1 MAFILIG
8 FIVIVGV
15 LGLAWVLVP
24 SKKDDLADEP
34 TNMKEKSKSAGSAQ
48 QVREDAQRLPYRYAD
63 DQLFIHGDS
72 VWTGLRLTTHPEE
85 LASADELTTMATE
98 PGRVFAALGR
108 AGRPVEWHLKIVE
121 KPVDAAAETAK
132 ILDAA
137 WLPTENY
144 RRYTERIAEYQQ
156 RLGASERD
164 VALFIKLGSLAH
176 GPAVDLGETAADMPR
191 TRGEGREALT
201 SRAGEIVTG
210 VAEEDLSAATIE
222 RWQRVADAVHQT
234 FSRLGEPL
242 SRADLVYH
250 IRKPLHGHLAVPKEP
265 LIHSRAWGRS
275 QFDLVVDFRGDNSR
289 PTHIG
294 IEQVDDETGQQ
305 LTSYTTTLVVAS
317 WPENLR
323 FQQYQAWARRVGE
336 LDFPVDVSWRGTL
349 LPPDRFTKEIT
360 KIANNLRDEYED
372 MVAGGRTPD
381 QQLTDQVAVSK
392 EAVDVAVDSPRPGFE
407 GRMRFSVSAPT
418 VEELNRRASELK
430 KHLERQAGVEV
441 LRAKRLQWRLLQ
453 EALPGDAPALP
464 IAPYQRIQSLETFG
478 IGLPTAGVN
487 IGDRTSRDRSGQVLG
502 WKGPFIGWSGRFPVH
517 YGLHVGPARNMGAG
531 VACAGASGGGK
542 SSLGLL
548 KFWQESE
555 AGTECVAIDPKV
567 DFAQM
572 CYYLGF
578 GAQVNDPD
586 FEQEAAEGTIGT
598 PGSRFQPVN
607 AEFWA
612 ETRIIDLLKSHDGVL
627 DPWSITPD
635 VHAGRLV
642 AETMLAGFVGQ
653 QMWQR
658 IQVPV
663 TVAMETV
670 LDRYDQ
676 RIQEAMAQGA
686 SAAQAAAAAPRP
698 TAWEVVQ
705 NIEEQLEQAQAD
717 AASRTD
723 KLAELELAATV
734 LRSLRKMPYARLAF
748 AKEPKPFETV
758 HKRRTVIT
766 LRGLELPQDDN
777 PDNWQAPDRLASTIL
792 QMVMRMASQML
803 DVKLER
809 HPVTG
814 NMATRPKALFVDESY
829 VVTATPAGRSLL
841 QRALKQGRSYAMVV
855 YLITQQVTDL
865 IKIEDAESR
874 EGGTNQI
881 HSAFA
886 FLQKS
891 VEEARRVAPM
901 LKRDPDDPR
910 VIASLMEP
918 HLETGVCMY
927 RDADNRVGTTE
938 IDLVFAELL
947 RATDTNPKTRPVRQ
961 SVDPPA
967 SVAAWS
973 FQSDITDWE
982 VAA

>member
-1 MAFILIG
+1 MGALIIG
-8 FIVIVGV
+8 FIAIVAV
-15 LGLAWVLVP
+15 LALAWLLVP
-24 SKKDDLADEP
+24 AKKDDLAREP
-34 TNMKEKSKSAGSAQ
+34 KKDKKSAAGAAQ
-48 QVREDAQRLPYRYAD
+48 QAREDAQRLPYRYAD
-63 DQLFIHGDS
+63 DVMFVHGDS
-72 VWTGLRLTTHPEE
+72 VWTGIRLTTHPEE
-85 LASADELTTMATE
+85 LASPEELTSMATE

-121 KPVDAAAETAK
+121 KPVDATAETAK
-132 ILDAA
+132 IVDAA
-137 WLPTENY
+137 WLPTDNFRAY
-144 RRYTERIAEYQQ
+144 VERVAEYQQ
-156 RLGASERD
+156 LLGASERE
-164 VALFIKLGSLAH
+164 VALFVKLGSLAH
-176 GPAVDLGETAADMPR
+176 GPAVDLGETAADVPR
-191 TRGEGREALT
+191 SRGGDRPTLT
-201 SRAGEIVTG
+201 ARAGELVTG
-210 VAEEDLSAATIE
+210 VAEEDLAPATIE
-222 RWQRVADAVHQT
+222 RWQAVAASVHQA
-234 FSRLGEPL
+234 FGRLGEPL

-250 IRKPLHGHLAVPKEP
+250 IRKPLYGHLPVPKEP

-289 PTHIG
+289 PTHVE
-294 IEQVDDETGQQ
+294 IEQVDDETGGQ

-323 FQQYQAWARRVGE
+323 FQQYQAWAKLVGE

-349 LPPDRFTKEIT
+349 LPAEQFTKEIN
-360 KIANNLRDEYED
+360 KIHNNLRDEYED

-392 EAVDVAVDSPRPGFE
+392 DDADAAVENPRPGFE
-407 GRMRFSVSAPT
+407 GRMRFTVSAPT

-430 KHLERQAGVEV
+430 KHMERQSGVEV
-441 LRAKRLQWRLLQ
+441 LRAKRLQWRLMQ
-453 EALPGDAPALP
+453 EALPGDAPKLP

-487 IGDRTSRDRSGQVLG
+487 IGDRTSRDRSGHVLG

-555 AGTECVAIDPKV
+555 SGTECVAIDPKV

-572 CYYLGF
+572 CYYLAF
-578 GAQVNDPD
+578 GAQVNDSA

-598 PGSRFQPVN
+598 AASRFQPVN
-607 AEFWA
+607 PEFWA

-627 DPWSITPD
+627 DPWAITPD

-642 AETMLAGFVGQ
+642 AETMFAGFIGQ

-663 TVAMETV
+663 TVAMEAV
-670 LDRYDQ
+670 LDRYDRRLQ
-676 RIQEAMAQGA
+676 QAMAQGD
-686 SAAQAAAAAPRP
+686 SAAQAAGVTPRP
-698 TAWEVVQ
+698 TAWEIVQ
-705 NIEEQLEQAQAD
+705 HIEEQLTAAQDD
-717 AASRTD
+717 AASRAD
-723 KLAELELAATV
+723 KLAELELAVTV

-758 HKRRTVIT
+758 RKRRTVIT

-803 DVKLER
+803 DVKLEQ

-814 NMATRPKALFVDESY
+814 KTATRPKALFVDESY

-865 IKIEDAESR
+865 IRIEDAESR

-881 HSAFA
+881 HSAFM

-891 VEEARRVAPM
+891 VEEAQKVAPM
-901 LKRDPDDPR
+901 LKRDPEDRR
-910 VIASLMEP
+910 VIDSLMEP

-938 IDLVFAELL
+938 IDLVFEQLL
-947 RATDTNPKTRPVRQ
+947 CATDTNPTTRPARQ
-961 SVDPPA
+961 SMDPPA
-967 SVAAWS
+967 SVWDWS
-973 FQSDITDWE
+973 FQSETSDLE

>member
-1 MAFILIG
+1 MGALIIG
-8 FIVIVGV
+8 FVAIVAV
-15 LGLAWVLVP
+15 LALAWFLVP
-24 SKKDDLADEP
+24 SKKDDLADEAKKDKKP
-34 TNMKEKSKSAGSAQ
+34 ISGTSTQA
-48 QVREDAQRLPYRYAD
+48 REDAQRLPYRYAD
-63 DQLFIHGDS
+63 DTMFIHGDS
-72 VWTGLRLTTHPEE
+72 VWTAIRLTTHPEE
-85 LASADELTTMATE
+85 LASPEELTAMATE

-108 AGRPVEWHLKIVE
+108 SGRPVEWHLKIVE

-132 ILDAA
+132 IVDAA
-137 WLPTENY
+137 WLPTANFRAY
-144 RRYTERIAEYQQ
+144 VERIAEYQQ
-156 RLGASERD
+156 RLGASERE

-176 GPAVDLGETAADMPR
+176 GPAVDLGETAAEAPR
-191 TRGEGREALT
+191 ARGEARPGLT
-201 SRAGEIVTG
+201 ARAGEFVTG
-210 VAEEDLSAATIE
+210 VAEEDLAPSTIE
-222 RWQRVADAVHQT
+222 RWQAVAASVHQA
-234 FSRLGEPL
+234 FGRLGEPL

-250 IRKPLHGHLAVPKEP
+250 IRKPLYGHLPVPKEP

-289 PTHIG
+289 PTHIE
-294 IEQVDDETGQQ
+294 IEQVDEETGQQ

-317 WPENLR
+317 WPENVR

-349 LPPDRFTKEIT
+349 LPAERFTKEIS
-360 KIANNLRDEYED
+360 KIHNNLKDEYED

-392 EAVDVAVDSPRPGFE
+392 DAVDIAVDNPRPGFE
-407 GRMRFSVSAPT
+407 GRMRFTVSAPT

-441 LRAKRLQWRLLQ
+441 LRAKRLQWRLMQ
-453 EALPGDAPALP
+453 ESLPGDDPKLP

-487 IGDRTSRDRSGQVLG
+487 IGDRTSRDRSGHVLG

-548 KFWQESE
+548 KFFQESE
-555 AGTECVAIDPKV
+555 SGTECVAIDPKV

-572 CYYLGF
+572 CYYLAF

-586 FEQEAAEGTIGT
+586 FEREAAEGTIGT
-598 PGSRFQPVN
+598 AYSKFQPVN
-607 AEFWA
+607 EEFWA
-612 ETRIIDLLKSHDGVL
+612 ETRVIDLLKSHDGVL

-642 AETMLAGFVGQ
+642 AETMFAGFIGQ

-663 TVAMETV
+663 TVAMEAV

-676 RIQEAMAQGA
+676 RLQAAMSQGA
-686 SAAQAAAAAPRP
+686 SAAQAADTTPRP

-705 NIEEQLEQAQAD
+705 NIEEQLAAAQED
-717 AASRTD
+717 AASRAD
-723 KLAELELAATV
+723 KLAELELAVTV

-748 AKEPKPFETV
+748 AKEPRPFETV
-758 HKRRTVIT
+758 RRRRTVIT

-803 DVKLER
+803 DVKLEQ

-814 NMATRPKALFVDESY
+814 KMATRPKALFVDESY

-865 IKIEDAESR
+865 IRIEDAESR

-881 HSAFA
+881 HSAFM

-947 RATDTNPKTRPVRQ
+947 RATDTNPKTRPARQ
-961 SVDPPA
+961 AVDPPA
-967 SVAAWS
+967 DVADWS
-973 FQSDITDWE
+973 FQSEMNDLE

>member
-1 MAFILIG
+1 MGPIIIG
-8 FIVIVGV
+8 FIGIVAV
-15 LGLAWVLVP
+15 LVLAWFLVP
-24 SKKDDLADEP
+24 SKRDDLADDPKSSGKPAASDQP
-34 TNMKEKSKSAGSAQ
+34 T
-48 QVREDAQRLPYRYAD
+48 REDAQRLPYRYAD
-63 DQLFIHGDS
+63 DLMFVHGES
-72 VWTGLRLTTHPEE
+72 VWTGIRLTTHPEE
-85 LASADELTTMATE
+85 LASTDELTAMATE
-98 PGRVFAALGR
+98 PSRVFAALGR
-108 AGRPVEWHLKIVE
+108 SGRPVEWHLKIVE
-121 KPVDAAAETAK
+121 KPVDASAETAK
-132 ILDAA
+132 IVEAA
-137 WLPTENY
+137 WLPTENFRAY
-144 RRYTERIAEYQQ
+144 VERVADYQQ
-156 RLGASERD
+156 RLGASERE
-164 VALFIKLGSLAH
+164 VALFVKLGSLAH

-191 TRGEGREALT
+191 SRGEARPGLSA
-201 SRAGEIVTG
+201 RAGELVTG
-210 VAEEDLSAATIE
+210 VSEEDLAPATIE
-222 RWQRVADAVHQT
+222 RWQAIAASVHQA
-234 FSRLGEPL
+234 FGRLGEPL

-250 IRKPLHGHLAVPKEP
+250 IRKPLYGHLAVPKEP
-265 LIHSRAWGRS
+265 MVRSRAWGRS

-289 PTHIG
+289 PTHIE

-317 WPENLR
+317 WPESMR

-349 LPPDRFTKEIT
+349 LPPERFSKEIS
-360 KIANNLRDEYED
+360 KIHNNLRDEYED
-372 MVAGGRTPD
+372 MIAGGRTPD

-392 EAVDVAVDSPRPGFE
+392 DAVDMAVENPQAGFE
-407 GRMRFSVSAPT
+407 GRMRFSVSAASL
-418 VEELNRRASELK
+418 EELNRRASELK
-430 KHLERQAGVEV
+430 KHIERQAGVEV
-441 LRAKRLQWRLLQ
+441 LRAKRLQWRLIQ
-453 EALPGDAPALP
+453 EALPGDDPKLP

-478 IGLPTAGVN
+478 AGLPTAGVN
-487 IGDRTSRDRSGQVLG
+487 IGDRTSRDRSGHVLG

-517 YGLHVGPARNMGAG
+517 YSLHVGPARNMGAG

-572 CYYLGF
+572 CYYLAF
-578 GAQVNDPD
+578 GAQVNDPA

-598 PGSRFQPVN
+598 PSSTFQPVN
-607 AEFWA
+607 PQFWA
-612 ETRIIDLLKSHDGVL
+612 ETRIIDLLKSRDGVL
-627 DPWSITPD
+627 DPWAITPD

-663 TVAMETV
+663 TVAMEGV
-670 LDRYDQ
+670 LDRYDA
-676 RIQEAMAQGA
+676 RLQEAMSQGA
-686 SAAQAAAAAPRP
+686 SAAQAASVTPRP

-705 NIEEQLEQAQAD
+705 NIEKQLAAAQAD
-717 AASRTD
+717 TASRAD
-723 KLAELELAATV
+723 KLAELELAVTV

-748 AKEPKPFETV
+748 SQEPKPFEMV
-758 HKRRTVIT
+758 RKRRTVIT

-803 DVKLER
+803 DVKLEQ

-814 NMATRPKALFVDESY
+814 QTATRPKALFVDESY

-865 IKIEDAESR
+865 IRIEDAESR

-881 HSAFA
+881 HSAFM

-901 LKRDPDDPR
+901 LKRDPADPR

-961 SVDPPA
+961 AVNPPA
-967 SVAAWS
+967 SVSAWS
-973 FQSDITDWE
+973 FQAEMNDLE

>member
-1 MAFILIG
+1 MGALIIG
-8 FIVIVGV
+8 IVAIVAV
-15 LGLAWVLVP
+15 LALTWFLVP
-24 SKKDDLADEP
+24 STKDGHTDKPKKDGK
-34 TNMKEKSKSAGSAQ
+34 TGTAGGGQ
-48 QVREDAQRLPYRYAD
+48 IREDAHRLPYRYAD
-63 DQLFIHGDS
+63 NRIFVHGDS
-72 VWTGLRLTTHPEE
+72 VWTGVRLTTHPEE
-85 LASADELTTMATE
+85 LASADELTAMATE

-108 AGRPVEWHLKIVE
+108 SDRPVEWHLKIVE
-121 KPVDAAAETAK
+121 KPVDAPAETAR
-132 ILDAA
+132 IVDAA
-137 WLPTENY
+137 WLPTRNY
-144 RRYTERIAEYQQ
+144 RAYVERIAEYQQ
-156 RLGASERD
+156 RLGASERE
-164 VALFIKLGSLAH
+164 VVLFVKLGSLTH
-176 GPAVDLGETAADMPR
+176 GPTVSLGETSAEVPR
-191 TRGEGREALT
+191 PRSGEKAGLT
-201 SRAGEIVTG
+201 ARAGELVTG
-210 VAEEDLSAATIE
+210 VSEEDLAPATIE
-222 RWQRVADAVHQT
+222 RWQAVAASVHQA
-234 FSRLGEPL
+234 FGRLGEPL

-250 IRKPLHGHLAVPKEP
+250 IRKPLYGHLPVPKEP
-265 LIHSRAWGRS
+265 VIRSRAWGRS

-289 PTHIG
+289 PTHIE
-294 IEQVDDETGQQ
+294 IEQVDEETGQQ
-305 LTSYTTTLVVAS
+305 LVSYATTLVVAS
-317 WPENLR
+317 WPESMR

-349 LPPDRFTKEIT
+349 LPAQQFSKEIV
-360 KIANNLRDEYED
+360 KIHNNLKDEYED

-381 QQLTDQVAVSK
+381 QQLTGQVAVSK
-392 EAVDVAVDSPRPGFE
+392 EAVDAAVDDPRPGFE
-407 GRMRFSVSAPT
+407 GRMRFAVSAPT
-418 VEELNRRASELK
+418 VEELNRRTSELK

-441 LRAKRLQWRLLQ
+441 LRAKRLQWRLIQ
-453 EALPGDAPALP
+453 EALPGDEPKVP

-478 IGLPTAGVN
+478 VGLPTAGVN
-487 IGDRTSRDRSGQVLG
+487 IGDRTSRDRSGHVLG

-517 YGLHVGPARNMGAG
+517 YALHVGPARNMGAG

-572 CYYLGF
+572 CYYLAF
-578 GAQVNDPD
+578 GAQVNDPE
-586 FEQEAAEGTIGT
+586 FEREAAEGTIGT
-598 PGSRFQPVN
+598 AYSKFQPVN

-612 ETRIIDLLKSHDGVL
+612 ETRVIDLLKSHDGVL
-627 DPWSITPD
+627 DPWAITPD

-642 AETMLAGFVGQ
+642 AETMFAGFIGQ

-658 IQVPV
+658 VQVPV

-670 LDRYDQ
+670 VDRYDQ
-676 RIQEAMAQGA
+676 RLQALMAQGA
-686 SAAQAAAAAPRP
+686 GAALAAASAPRP

-705 NIEEQLEQAQAD
+705 DIEDQLAAARDD
-717 AASRTD
+717 ATSRAD
-723 KLAELELAATV
+723 KLAELELAVTV
-734 LRSLRKMPYARLAF
+734 LKSLRKMPYARLAF
-748 AKEPKPFETV
+748 AKEPRPFEATRR
-758 HKRRTVIT
+758 RRTVIT

-803 DVKLER
+803 DVKLEQ

-814 NMATRPKALFVDESY
+814 LMAIRPKALFVDESY

-855 YLITQQVTDL
+855 YLITQQVADL
-865 IKIEDAESR
+865 IRIEDAEAR

-881 HSAFA
+881 HSAFM

-910 VIASLMEP
+910 VTASLMEP

-938 IDLVFAELL
+938 IDLVFMELL
-947 RATDTNPKTRPVRQ
+947 RATDTNPKTRPSRQ
-961 SVDPPA
+961 AVDPPA
-967 SVAAWS
+967 DVALWS
-973 FQSDITDWE
+973 FQTDMGDLE

>member
-1 MAFILIG
+1 MGALIIG
-8 FIVIVGV
+8 FVAIVAV
-15 LGLAWVLVP
+15 LVLAWFLVP
-24 SKKDDLADEP
+24 SKKDDLSDEP
-34 TNMKEKSKSAGSAQ
+34 KKDKKSTVGGSAQ
-48 QVREDAQRLPYRYAD
+48 TREDAQRLPYRYAD
-63 DQLFIHGDS
+63 DAMFIHGDS
-72 VWTGLRLTTHPEE
+72 VWTAIRLTTHPEE
-85 LASADELTTMATE
+85 LASPEELTAMVTE

-108 AGRPVEWHLKIVE
+108 SGRPVEWHLKIVE

-132 ILDAA
+132 IVDAA
-137 WLPTENY
+137 WLPTPNFRAY
-144 RRYTERIAEYQQ
+144 VERIAEYQQ
-156 RLGASERD
+156 RLGASERE
-164 VALFIKLGSLAH
+164 VALFIKLGSLTH
-176 GPAVDLGETAADMPR
+176 GPVVDLGETAAEAPR
-191 TRGEGREALT
+191 VRGEARPGLT
-201 SRAGEIVTG
+201 AGTGELVTG
-210 VAEEDLSAATIE
+210 VAEEDLAPATIE
-222 RWQRVADAVHQT
+222 RWQAAAASVHQA
-234 FSRLGEPL
+234 FGRLGEPL

-250 IRKPLHGHLAVPKEP
+250 IRKPLYGHLPVPKEP

-289 PTHIG
+289 PTHIE
-294 IEQVDDETGQQ
+294 IEQVDEETGQQ

-317 WPENLR
+317 WPENVR

-349 LPPDRFTKEIT
+349 LPADRFTKEIS
-360 KIANNLRDEYED
+360 KIHNNLKDEYED

-392 EAVDVAVDSPRPGFE
+392 DAVDIAVDNPRPGFE
-407 GRMRFSVSAPT
+407 GRMRFTVSAPT

-441 LRAKRLQWRLLQ
+441 LRAKRLQWRLMQ
-453 EALPGDAPALP
+453 EALPGDDPKLP

-487 IGDRTSRDRSGQVLG
+487 IGDRTSRDRSGHVLG
-502 WKGPFIGWSGRFPVH
+502 WKGPFIGWTGRFPVH

-548 KFWQESE
+548 KFFQESE
-555 AGTECVAIDPKV
+555 SGTECVAIDPKV

-572 CYYLGF
+572 CYYLAF

-586 FEQEAAEGTIGT
+586 FEKEAAEGTIGT
-598 PGSRFQPVN
+598 AYSRFQPVN
-607 AEFWA
+607 PEFWA
-612 ETRIIDLLKSHDGVL
+612 ETRVIDLLKSHDGVL

-642 AETMLAGFVGQ
+642 AETMFAGFIGQ

-663 TVAMETV
+663 TVAMEAV
-670 LDRYDQ
+670 LDQYDQ
-676 RIQEAMAQGA
+676 RLQAAMSQGA
-686 SAAQAAAAAPRP
+686 SASQASETTLRP

-705 NIEEQLEQAQAD
+705 NIEEQLAAAQED
-717 AASRTD
+717 SASRAD
-723 KLAELELAATV
+723 KLAELELAVTV

-748 AKEPKPFETV
+748 AKEPRPFETV
-758 HKRRTVIT
+758 RRRRTVIT

-803 DVKLER
+803 DVKLEQ

-814 NMATRPKALFVDESY
+814 KTATRPKALFVDESY

-865 IKIEDAESR
+865 IRIEDAESR

-881 HSAFA
+881 HSAFM

-910 VIASLMEP
+910 VISSLMEP

-947 RATDTNPKTRPVRQ
+947 RATDTNPKTRPARQ
-961 SVDPPA
+961 AVDPPA
-967 SVAAWS
+967 NIADWS
-973 FQSDITDWE
+973 FQSEMDDME

>member
-1 MAFILIG
+1 MGALIIG
-8 FIVIVGV
+8 FVAIVAV
-15 LGLAWVLVP
+15 LALAWFLVP
-24 SKKDDLADEP
+24 SKKDDLGDEAKKDKKP
-34 TNMKEKSKSAGSAQ
+34 TSGTSTQ
-48 QVREDAQRLPYRYAD
+48 TREDSQRLPYRYAD
-63 DQLFIHGDS
+63 DTMFIHGDS
-72 VWTGLRLTTHPEE
+72 VWTAIRLTTHPEE
-85 LASADELTTMATE
+85 LASPEELTAMATE

-108 AGRPVEWHLKIVE
+108 SGRPVEWHLKIVE

-132 ILDAA
+132 IVDAA
-137 WLPTENY
+137 WLPTANFRAY
-144 RRYTERIAEYQQ
+144 VERIAEYQQ
-156 RLGASERD
+156 RLGASERE

-176 GPAVDLGETAADMPR
+176 GPAVDLGETAAEAPR
-191 TRGEGREALT
+191 ARGEARVGLT
-201 SRAGEIVTG
+201 ARAGEFVTG
-210 VAEEDLSAATIE
+210 VAEEDLAPSTVE
-222 RWQRVADAVHQT
+222 RWQTVAASVHQA
-234 FSRLGEPL
+234 FGRLGEPL

-250 IRKPLHGHLAVPKEP
+250 IRKPLYGHLPVPKEP

-289 PTHIG
+289 PTHIE
-294 IEQVDDETGQQ
+294 IEQVDEETGQQ

-317 WPENLR
+317 WPENVR

-349 LPPDRFTKEIT
+349 LPAERFTKEIS
-360 KIANNLRDEYED
+360 KIHNNLKDEYED

-392 EAVDVAVDSPRPGFE
+392 DAVDIAVDNPRPGFE
-407 GRMRFSVSAPT
+407 GRMRFTVSAPT

-441 LRAKRLQWRLLQ
+441 LRAKRLQWRLMQ
-453 EALPGDAPALP
+453 EALPGDDPKLP

-487 IGDRTSRDRSGQVLG
+487 IGDRTSRDRSGHVLG

-548 KFWQESE
+548 KFFQESE
-555 AGTECVAIDPKV
+555 SGTECVAIDPKV

-572 CYYLGF
+572 CYYLAF

-586 FEQEAAEGTIGT
+586 FEREAAEGTIGT
-598 PGSRFQPVN
+598 AYSKFQPVN
-607 AEFWA
+607 EEFWA
-612 ETRIIDLLKSHDGVL
+612 ETRVIDLLKSHDGVL

-642 AETMLAGFVGQ
+642 AETMFAGFIGQ

-663 TVAMETV
+663 TVAMEAV

-676 RIQEAMAQGA
+676 RLQAAMSQGA
-686 SAAQAAAAAPRP
+686 SATQASETTPRP

-705 NIEEQLEQAQAD
+705 NIEEQLAAAQED
-717 AASRTD
+717 AASRAD
-723 KLAELELAATV
+723 KLAELELAVTV

-748 AKEPKPFETV
+748 AKEPRPFETV
-758 HKRRTVIT
+758 RRRRTVIT

-803 DVKLER
+803 DVKLEQ

-814 NMATRPKALFVDESY
+814 KMATRPKALFVDESY

-865 IKIEDAESR
+865 IRIEDAESR

-881 HSAFA
+881 HSAFM

-947 RATDTNPKTRPVRQ
+947 RATDTNPKTRPARQ
-961 SVDPPA
+961 AVDPPA
-967 SVAAWS
+967 DVA
-973 FQSDITDWE
+973 DWAFHSEMNDLE

>member
-1 MAFILIG
+1 MGPLIIG
-8 FIVIVGV
+8 ITAIVAV
-15 LGLAWVLVP
+15 LVLAWFLVP
-24 SKKDDLADEP
+24 SKKDDLVDE
-34 TNMKEKSKSAGSAQ
+34 SKKAGKPEAKTAQ
-48 QVREDAQRLPYRYAD
+48 QTREDAQRLPYRYAD
-63 DQLFIHGDS
+63 DLMFVHGDS
-72 VWTGLRLTTHPEE
+72 VWTAVRLTTHPEE
-85 LASADELTTMATE
+85 LASPEELTAMATE

-108 AGRPVEWHLKIVE
+108 SGRPVEWHLKIVE

-132 ILDAA
+132 IVDAA
-137 WLPTENY
+137 WLPTANFRTY
-144 RRYTERIAEYQQ
+144 VERIAEYQQ
-156 RLGASERD
+156 RLGASERE

-176 GPAVDLGETAADMPR
+176 GPAVELGETAAEAPR
-191 TRGEGREALT
+191 ARGEARPGLT
-201 SRAGEIVTG
+201 ARAGEFVTG
-210 VAEEDLSAATIE
+210 VAEEDLAPSTIE
-222 RWQRVADAVHQT
+222 RWQAVAASVHQA
-234 FSRLGEPL
+234 FGRLGEPL
-242 SRADLVYH
+242 ARADLVYH
-250 IRKPLHGHLAVPKEP
+250 IRKPLYGHLPVPKEP

-289 PTHIG
+289 PTHIE
-294 IEQVDDETGQQ
+294 IEQVDEETGQQ

-317 WPENLR
+317 WPENVR

-349 LPPDRFTKEIT
+349 LPADRFTKEIS
-360 KIANNLRDEYED
+360 KIHNNLKDEYED

-392 EAVDVAVDSPRPGFE
+392 DAVDIAVDNPRPGFE
-407 GRMRFSVSAPT
+407 GRMRFTVSAPT

-441 LRAKRLQWRLLQ
+441 LRAKRLQWRLMQ
-453 EALPGDAPALP
+453 EALPGDDPKLP

-487 IGDRTSRDRSGQVLG
+487 IGDRTSRDRSGHVLG

-548 KFWQESE
+548 KFFQESE
-555 AGTECVAIDPKV
+555 SGTECVAIDPKV

-572 CYYLGF
+572 CYYLAF

-586 FEQEAAEGTIGT
+586 FEREAAEGTIGT
-598 PGSRFQPVN
+598 AYSKFQPVN
-607 AEFWA
+607 EEFWA
-612 ETRIIDLLKSHDGVL
+612 ETRVIDLLKSHDGVL

-642 AETMLAGFVGQ
+642 AETMFAGFIGQ

-663 TVAMETV
+663 TVAMEAV

-676 RIQEAMAQGA
+676 RLQAAMSQGA
-686 SAAQAAAAAPRP
+686 SAAQASDTTPRP

-705 NIEEQLEQAQAD
+705 NIEEQLAAAQED
-717 AASRTD
+717 AASRAD
-723 KLAELELAATV
+723 KLAELELAVTV

-748 AKEPKPFETV
+748 AKEPRPFETV
-758 HKRRTVIT
+758 RRRRTVIT

-803 DVKLER
+803 DVKLEQ

-814 NMATRPKALFVDESY
+814 KMATRPKALFVDESY

-865 IKIEDAESR
+865 IRIEDAESR

-881 HSAFA
+881 HSAFM

-947 RATDTNPKTRPVRQ
+947 RATDTNPKTRPARQ
-961 SVDPPA
+961 AVDPPA
-967 SVAAWS
+967 DVAHWA
-973 FQSDITDWE
+973 FQSEMNDLE

>member
-1 MAFILIG
+1 MVPLIIG
-8 FIVIVGV
+8 FVAIVAI
-15 LGLAWVLVP
+15 LTLVWFLLP
-24 SKKDDLADEP
+24 SQKDDEITGKD
-34 TNMKEKSKSAGSAQ
+34 KKSQSAKKPE
-48 QVREDAQRLPYRYAD
+48 VREDAQRLPYRYAD
-63 DQLFIHGDS
+63 DQFFVHGDS
-72 VWTGLRLTTHPEE
+72 VWTGIRLTTYPEE
-85 LASADELTTMATE
+85 LASAEELTSMATE
-98 PGRVFAALGR
+98 PTQIFTQLGR
-108 AGRPVEWHLKIVE
+108 GDKPIDWHLKIVE
-121 KPVDAAAETAK
+121 RPVDAAAETDK
-132 ILDAA
+132 IVGAA
-137 WLPTENY
+137 WLPTDNY
-144 RRYTERIAEYQQ
+144 RAYIGRIAEYQQ
-156 RLGASERD
+156 RLGATEKD
-164 VALFIKLGSLAH
+164 VVLFLKLGTLSH
-176 GPAVDLGETAADMPR
+176 GPAVDVGESADSGRGRTAVKSGVTAAV
-191 TRGEGREALT
+191 GEL
-201 SRAGEIVTG
+201 VTG
-210 VAEEDLSAATIE
+210 VAEEDLSASTIA
-222 RWQRVADAVHQT
+222 RWQGIAQYVHAS
-234 FSRLGEPL
+234 FARLGEPL

-250 IRKPLHGHLAVPKEP
+250 IRKPLHGHLPVPKEP
-265 LIHSRAWGRS
+265 VIHSRAWGRS

-289 PTHIG
+289 PTHIE
-294 IEQVDDETGQQ
+294 IEQIDEATGESQ
-305 LTSYTTTLVVAS
+305 TSYTTTLVVAS
-317 WPENLR
+317 WPENIV

-336 LDFPVDVSWRGTL
+336 LEFPVDISWRGTL
-349 LPPDRFTKEIT
+349 LPTEKFSKEIT
-360 KIANNLRDEYED
+360 KIRDNLGDEYQD

-381 QQLTDQVAVSK
+381 QQLIDQVAVSK
-392 EAVDVAVDSPRPGFE
+392 DAADQAQDQPQPGFE
-407 GRMRFSVSAPT
+407 GRMRFTVSAPS

-430 KHLERQAGVEV
+430 KHLERPAGVEV

-453 EALPGDAPALP
+453 EALPGDDPKLP
-464 IAPYQRIQSLETFG
+464 IAPYQRVQSIETFG

-487 IGDRTSRDRSGQVLG
+487 IGDRTSRDRSGHVLG

-555 AGTECVAIDPKV
+555 SGTECVAIDPKV

-572 CYYLGF
+572 CYYLAF

-598 PGSRFQPVN
+598 ASSKFQPVN
-607 AEFWA
+607 PEFWA
-612 ETRIIDLLKSHDGVL
+612 ETRVIDLLKSHDGVL
-627 DPWSITPD
+627 DPWAITPD
-635 VHAGRLV
+635 VNAGRLV
-642 AETMLAGFVGQ
+642 AETMFAGFIGQ
-653 QMWQR
+653 HMWQR

-663 TVAMETV
+663 TVALEAV

-676 RIQEAMAQGA
+676 RIQEAVAKGA
-686 SAAQAAAAAPRP
+686 TTAEAARTSDRP

-705 NIEEQLEQAQAD
+705 HIEQQLAAAEAD
-717 AASRTD
+717 TNSRPD
-723 KLAELELAATV
+723 KLQELELAVTV

-748 AKEPKPFETV
+748 AKEPRPFETTR
-758 HKRRTVIT
+758 KRRTVIT

-777 PDNWQAPDRLASTIL
+777 PANWQAPDRLASTIL

-803 DVKLER
+803 DVKLEQ
-809 HPVTG
+809 HPTTG
-814 NMATRPKALFVDESY
+814 RMATRPKALFVDESY

-855 YLITQQVTDL
+855 YLITQQVGDL
-865 IKIEDAESR
+865 IAIEDSEAR

-881 HSAFA
+881 HSAFM

-891 VEEARRVAPM
+891 PEEARRVAPM

-910 VIASLMEP
+910 VIGSLMEP

-947 RATDTNPKTRPVRQ
+947 RATDTNPKTRPTRQ
-961 SVDPPA
+961 SVNPPA
-967 SVAAWS
+967 SVMAWS
-973 FQSDITDWE
+973 FQSEIEDELE

>member
-1 MAFILIG
+1 MGALIIG
-8 FIVIVGV
+8 FVAIMAV
-15 LGLAWVLVP
+15 LALAWFLVP

-34 TNMKEKSKSAGSAQ
+34 KRDKKSTAGGTQ
-48 QVREDAQRLPYRYAD
+48 TREDAQRLPYRYAD
-63 DQLFIHGDS
+63 DTMFIHGDS
-72 VWTGLRLTTHPEE
+72 VWTAIRLTTHPEE
-85 LASADELTTMATE
+85 LASPEELTAMATE

-108 AGRPVEWHLKIVE
+108 SGRPVEWHLKIVE
-121 KPVDAAAETAK
+121 KPVDAGAETAK
-132 ILDAA
+132 IVDAA
-137 WLPTENY
+137 WLPTANFRAY
-144 RRYTERIAEYQQ
+144 VERIAEYQQ
-156 RLGASERD
+156 RLGASERE

-176 GPAVDLGETAADMPR
+176 GPAVDLGETAAEAPR
-191 TRGEGREALT
+191 ARGETRPGLT
-201 SRAGEIVTG
+201 ARAGEFVTG
-210 VAEEDLSAATIE
+210 VAEEDLAPAAIE
-222 RWQRVADAVHQT
+222 RWRAVAASVHQA
-234 FSRLGEPL
+234 FGRLGEPL

-250 IRKPLHGHLAVPKEP
+250 IRKPLYGHLAVPKEP

-275 QFDLVVDFRGDNSR
+275 QFDLVIDFRGDNSR
-289 PTHIG
+289 PTHIE
-294 IEQVDDETGQQ
+294 IEQIDEETGQQ

-317 WPENLR
+317 WPENMR

-336 LDFPVDVSWRGTL
+336 LDFPVDISWRGTL
-349 LPPDRFTKEIT
+349 LPAERFTKEIS
-360 KIANNLRDEYED
+360 KIHNNLKDEYED

-392 EAVDVAVDSPRPGFE
+392 DAVDIAVDNPRPGFE
-407 GRMRFSVSAPT
+407 GRMRFTVAAPT

-441 LRAKRLQWRLLQ
+441 LRAKRLQWRLMQ
-453 EALPGDAPALP
+453 EALPGDDPKLP

-487 IGDRTSRDRSGQVLG
+487 IGDRTSRDRSGHVLG

-517 YGLHVGPARNMGAG
+517 YSLHVGPARNMGAG

-548 KFWQESE
+548 KFFQESE
-555 AGTECVAIDPKV
+555 SGTECVAIDPKV

-572 CYYLGF
+572 SYYLAF

-598 PGSRFQPVN
+598 AYSKFQPVN
-607 AEFWA
+607 EKFWA
-612 ETRIIDLLKSHDGVL
+612 ETRVIDLLKSHDGVL

-642 AETMLAGFVGQ
+642 AETMFAGFIGQ

-663 TVAMETV
+663 TVAMEAV

-676 RIQEAMAQGA
+676 RLQAAMSQGA
-686 SAAQAAAAAPRP
+686 SAAHASDTTPRP

-705 NIEEQLEQAQAD
+705 NIEEQLAAAQED
-717 AASRTD
+717 AASRAD
-723 KLAELELAATV
+723 KLAELELAVTV

-748 AKEPKPFETV
+748 AKEPRPFETARR
-758 HKRRTVIT
+758 RRTVIT

-803 DVKLER
+803 DVKLEQ
-809 HPVTG
+809 HPMTG

-829 VVTATPAGRSLL
+829 VVTATPAGRSLM
-841 QRALKQGRSYAMVV
+841 QRALKQGRSYNMVV
-855 YLITQQVTDL
+855 YLITQQVADL
-865 IKIEDAESR
+865 VKIEDAEAR

-881 HSAFA
+881 HSAFM

-891 VEEARRVAPM
+891 LEEARRVAPM

-910 VIASLMEP
+910 VIASLLEP

-938 IDLVFAELL
+938 IDLVFVELL

-961 SVDPPA
+961 AVDPPA
-967 SVAAWS
+967 DVADWA
-973 FQSDITDWE
+973 FQSEMNDLE